1 MAKEH
6 GRGVQYSNFER
17 QLRMNIRMNLPSL
30 LSHCCLNM
38 CNAYIY
44 IYITHHFQMK
54 SHWKSMSL
62 RKRLA
67 TCELT
72 VLLFFPF
79 AVFVPFSGFIPTK
92 RLENYTLVK
101 NLVIHTD

>member
-44 IYITHHFQMK
+44 I
-54 SHWKSMSL
+54 L
-62 RKRLA
+62 
-67 TCELT
+67 LT
-72 VLLFFPF
+72 IFKWN
-79 AVFVPFSGFIPTK
+79 PTESPWACA
-92 RLENYTLVK
+92 RGWRRV
-101 NLVIHTD
+101 